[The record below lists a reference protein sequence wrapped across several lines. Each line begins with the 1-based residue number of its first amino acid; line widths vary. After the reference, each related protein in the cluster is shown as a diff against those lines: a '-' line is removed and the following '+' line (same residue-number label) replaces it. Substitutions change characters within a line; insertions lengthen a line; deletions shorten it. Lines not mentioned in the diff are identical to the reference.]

1 MLNTTRCKSK
11 ILHDFLPLLINS
23 THHISLVLASRNM
36 FKSIML
42 TSSNLI
48 LILYPQLLDLLELFL
63 LERGDLDLDFFLD
76 RDRDLF
82 LLSLDREDDLLSF
95 DRECLLLEV
104 DLRPLDLD
112 LRPLELLLLERDLLL
127 RDLDFF
133 LLECDVFFLDL

>member
-23 THHISLVLASRNM
+23 THHINLVLASRNM

-48 LILYPQLLDLLELFL
+48 LILDHQLLDLLELFL
-63 LERGDLDLDFFLD
+63 LEQGDLDLDFFLD

-95 DRECLLLEV
+95 DLECLLLEV